1 MMDARENM
9 EGLFEI
15 SGAEGQ
21 GGEVAGESAFFTPE
35 QLAAYVQVP
44 LRTVQKWA
52 MAKRIPGMV
61 RAGRL
66 LRFRRADI
74 ERAALNGS
82 ILLPKLEKP
91 RKTRSRWG

>member
-1 MMDARENM
+1 MNTGTMPPEM
-9 EGLFEI
+9 SVGIEP
-15 SGAEGQ
+15 
-21 GGEVAGESAFFTPE
+21 AFFTPE
-35 QLAAYVQVP
+35 QLAAFLQVP

-52 MAKRIPGMV
+52 MARRLPGMV

-74 ERAALNGS
+74 ERAALSGS
-82 ILLPKLEKP
+82 ILLPKVEKF